1 MSKQWADSTGAELED
16 AICRLTSQLE
26 RIDHNIQ
33 ALKRDR
39 QLVADELNRTR
50 QALAKRRVARPEPTV
65 SAHALLR
72 YLERVLEIDLKTMES
87 ALLTPTVRQA
97 MQAGATRV
105 TINGVDFVIKDNVI
119 VTVLN

>member
-1 MSKQWADSTGAELED
+1 MSKQWADSTGAEMED

-39 QLVADELNRTR
+39 QLVADELNRAR
-50 QALAKRRVARPEPTV
+50 QALAKRRVARPEPAV

-72 YLERVLEIDLKTMES
+72 YLERVLEIDLKAMES
-87 ALLTPTVRQA
+87 SLLTPTVRQA